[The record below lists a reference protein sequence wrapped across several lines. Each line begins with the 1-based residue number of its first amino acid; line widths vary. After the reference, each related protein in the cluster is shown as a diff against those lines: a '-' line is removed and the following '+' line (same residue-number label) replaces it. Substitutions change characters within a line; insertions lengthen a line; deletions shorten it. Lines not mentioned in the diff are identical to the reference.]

1 MVPLVMA
8 YSEAKL
14 GKPVYSENLEDIGR
28 KYGLEGLMLRFAHA
42 LGKVGLADNELIK
55 TTLAL
60 GVDLHK
66 DDKRTHEPYIF
77 HPVRVGIRLIEELGV
92 TDPVTI
98 AGAPVHDTVEDH
110 ARELAAMLSDEVPD
124 DQHLRRQMARRA
136 RTGISC
142 GATSDLVLEVSNP
155 LLEPGDDKML
165 EYSWHNVRLVL
176 RGTPQANALKLAD
189 VLDNTQA
196 AKGENPD
203 KRHRLDKKQL
213 PIYGIHAAGLARPD
227 SLVAPEL
234 KPALLTV
241 LSERHL
247 RALSRVAQRANAADH
262 KHLAQEP
269 RTRDNRKS
277 A

>member
-1 MVPLVMA
+1 MLPLVMA

-14 GKPVYSENLEDIGR
+14 GNPIYSENLEDIGR
-28 KYGLEGLMLRFAHA
+28 EHGLEGLMLRFAHA
-42 LGKVGLADNELIK
+42 LGRVGLADNELIK

-60 GVDLHK
+60 GVDLHEG
-66 DDKRTHEPYIF
+66 DKRTHEPYIY

-92 TDPVTI
+92 TDPITI

-110 ARELAAMLSDEVPD
+110 ARELAEMLSAEIPD
-124 DQHLRRQMARRA
+124 DQHLLRQMAHRA
-136 RTGISC
+136 LTGAVGSD
-142 GATSDLVLEVSNP
+142 TSDLVLEVSNP
-155 LLEPGDDKML
+155 LLEPGDDKL
-165 EYSWHNVRLVL
+165 YEYSWHNMRLVL
-176 RGTPQANALKLAD
+176 HGSPRARALKLAD
-189 VLDNTQA
+189 VLDNTHA

-213 PIYGIHAAGLARPD
+213 PIYGIHAAGLARSD

-234 KPALLTV
+234 KPALLTA

-247 RALSRVAQRANAADH
+247 RALSRVAERANAADH
-262 KHLAQEP
+262 RHPVRES
-269 RTRDNRKS
+269 RHHDNRKS